1 MVVPVLSTHDAPLV
15 PAPILCHQTPL
26 RHRYLPVAGNSPASA
41 RLIGPATANH
51 GSTTGPRQRREIVRI
66 LVTNDD
72 GIESEG
78 IHVLAGV
85 LHDAGYEVVVVAPDR
100 DWSGAGA
107 ALGRL
112 HPDDSIEVTAVNIPG
127 AADIEAWSV
136 AGPPGLTV
144 LATQLGAFGP
154 PADLVVS
161 GINAGLNTGRSIL
174 HSGTVGAA
182 LTGQNFG
189 VSGLAVSVAWGDAW
203 YWDTAARCALE
214 VMESHLIDAPP
225 RTVLNLN
232 VPARP
237 YNELGGV
244 RWARLAAFGAVR
256 AAMADASDGRLQ
268 IELTATGLTPEPDTD
283 QGTVNEGY
291 AALTTLVGVV
301 EAWSTEVELPEGSP
315 LLAEHV
321 VPGITLEAVHK
332 VPDASEHRSLRR
344 PNLGIV

>member
-1 MVVPVLSTHDAPLV
+1 VFTSVGKTRRTTNGWHHPGRVVRPDRKRKPV
-15 PAPILCHQTPL
+15 
-26 RHRYLPVAGNSPASA
+26 
-41 RLIGPATANH
+41 RL
-51 GSTTGPRQRREIVRI
+51 

-78 IHVLAGV
+78 IHVLARV
-85 LHDAGYEVVVVAPDR
+85 LHEAGHDVRVVAPDR

-112 HPDDSIEVTAVNIPG
+112 HPDDTIDVTEVTIPG
-127 AADIEAWSV
+127 APDIKAWSV

-144 LATQLGAFGP
+144 LATQLGAFGE

-189 VSGLAVSVAWGDAW
+189 ISGLAVSVAWGDEW
-203 YWDTAARCALE
+203 YWHTAARCALE
-214 VMESHLIDAPP
+214 VLESHLVGAPP

-232 VPARP
+232 VPACD
-237 YNELGGV
+237 YDDLGGV

-256 AAMADASDGRLQ
+256 AAMADASQGRLQ
-268 IELTATGLTPEPDTD
+268 MELTATGLSPEPDTD
-283 QGTVNEGY
+283 QGTVNDGY

-301 EAWSTEVELPEGSP
+301 EAWSTETELPSEPP
-315 LLAEHV
+315 LVSEHV
-321 VPGITLEAVHK
+321 VPGVPLEAVHT
-332 VPDASEHRSLRR
+332 VPDASAHRALRR
-344 PNLGIV
+344 PDLGVV